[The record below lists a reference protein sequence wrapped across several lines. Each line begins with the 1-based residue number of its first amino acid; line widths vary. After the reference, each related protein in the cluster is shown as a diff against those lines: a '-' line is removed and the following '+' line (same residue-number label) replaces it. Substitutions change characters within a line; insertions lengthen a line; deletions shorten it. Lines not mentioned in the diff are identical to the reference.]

1 MRGRSGTDVD
11 TRMRQQQQQQ
21 MTQQLQQ
28 STNLSRSRSA
38 QSLKQLADQSSSDD
52 KMTVRI
58 VLFLFPLFLFAVLS
72 QYSKSAES

>member
-52 KMTVRI
+52 KMTVRMCFF
-58 VLFLFPLFLFAVLS
+58 VFLLFSFMLCCLNFFLFF
-72 QYSKSAES
+72 